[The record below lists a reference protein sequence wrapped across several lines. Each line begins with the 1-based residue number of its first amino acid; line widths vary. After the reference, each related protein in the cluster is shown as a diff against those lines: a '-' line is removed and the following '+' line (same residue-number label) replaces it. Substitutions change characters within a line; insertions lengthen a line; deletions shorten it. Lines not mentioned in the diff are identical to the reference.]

1 MMMPLDSVTMNNT
14 VNRRKAM
21 NASLQA
27 LKNAGVE
34 GIMMG
39 RVVGI
44 GGQRGDWIV
53 QLEWVWIGGDWW
65 VSRWRL
71 VGCQCRR

>member
-1 MMMPLDSVTMNNT
+1 MN
-14 VNRRKAM
+14 M
-21 NASLQA
+21 SLQA
-27 LKNAGVE
+27 LKSARVE

-44 GGQRGDWIV
+44 GGQRGGWIV

-65 VSRWRL
+65 VAN
-71 VGCQCRR
+71 VADDGFT